1 MNQSFTFWSFLIP
14 IIIFAFALYIGVVP
28 NTQNL
33 KTSTKRIVF
42 CGIGIAFGLFTTIK
56 ALSTSGNMNAGEA
69 TEFIYGITI
78 LGWSVY
84 AYYTHHSQLPLSRKI
99 IKAIIYWIITGC
111 LLGTTS
117 SVVHVRTWSCAMMFV
132 LPIIAYYSGV
142 IDKDHKEQ
150 SISKISDHKTDS
162 KSNRIGCKSVLKSCT
177 SFLHSLKTWIYDWW
191 NNNLS
196 NFQRKIAKIVIG
208 VIVFLVVLPF
218 LTKLYDT
225 YMDYFYEYSGHKRE
239 VQKEI
244 HHYYHKKRGI
254 GN

>member
-33 KTSTKRIVF
+33 KTSTKRIIF

-56 ALSTSGNMNAGEA
+56 ALLTSGNMNAGEA
-69 TEFIYGITI
+69 IEFINGTVI

-84 AYYTHHSQLPLSRKI
+84 AYYTHPSQLSLSRKI
-99 IKAIIYWIITGC
+99 IKAIIYWIVTGC

-117 SVVHVRTWSCAMMFV
+117 PVLHVRSWSCGMMFI

-142 IDKDHKEQ
+142 IDKDPKDQ
-150 SISKISDHKTDS
+150 SISKPKSRQTTIKAKRISY
-162 KSNRIGCKSVLKSCT
+162 KSAVASCT
-177 SFLHSLKTWIYDWW
+177 SFLQSLKTRISDWW

-196 NFQRKIAKIVIG
+196 NYQRKIAKIAIG
-208 VIVFLVVLPF
+208 VIVFLIVLP
-218 LTKLYDT
+218 
-225 YMDYFYEYSGHKRE
+225 S
-239 VQKEI
+239 
-244 HHYYHKKRGI
+244 
-254 GN
+254 